1 MGSTAKRRPV
11 ITPRDGLHGHL
22 VIVKFLFFILFE
34 MTFNNGVASFFDPN
48 PPMS

>member
-1 MGSTAKRRPV
+1 V

-34 MTFNNGVASFFDPN
+34 MTFNNGVASLTLGDLVN
-48 PPMS
+48 YLGSYSRIM